1 MITPYSKFGDTQPSS
16 CTSIEKR
23 HPSSPWPIRY
33 DYTKSRSQQVASNG
47 RILSRPVNCPDGSSD
62 ESCCGLSGT
71 EDSCMLKAIH
81 AWHYARLDKTVI
93 QGAELSELRYA
104 TFSLAAAIS

>member
-1 MITPYSKFGDTQPSS
+1 
-16 CTSIEKR
+16 
-23 HPSSPWPIRY
+23 
-33 DYTKSRSQQVASNG
+33 
-47 RILSRPVNCPDGSSD
+47 
-62 ESCCGLSGT
+62 
-71 EDSCMLKAIH
+71 MLKAIH